1 MATELINYKNRVYDF
16 FAFQGVK
23 LAGDAQLRGELFTPE
38 SSGQICT
45 GIQKLTQRWL
55 LEFMTEAG
63 SMPGLP
69 NRGTNFMAQVRQG
82 LLRNYADIWSEFV
95 FSAYYAGVN
104 LSGEENDTW
113 SPEERYA
120 SAELLSLAVLPGYA
134 NLRIAITSRAG
145 ETRETILPI
154 STLPQTISD
163 G

>member
-1 MATELINYKNRVYDF
+1 MATELINYKDRVYDF

-23 LAGDAQLRGELFTPE
+23 ETGEARLGMELFTPE
-38 SSGQICT
+38 SSGQIVT

-69 NRGTNFMAQVRQG
+69 NRGTKFMTRVRRG
-82 LLRNYADIWSEFV
+82 ELRNYANIWSEFT

-104 LSGEENDTW
+104 LTAEEDETW
-113 SPEERYA
+113 SPEERLV
-120 SAELLSLAVLPGYA
+120 SAELISLAVLPGYA
-134 NLRIAITSRAG
+134 NLRIAITSQAG

-154 STLPQTISD
+154 STLPQTIID